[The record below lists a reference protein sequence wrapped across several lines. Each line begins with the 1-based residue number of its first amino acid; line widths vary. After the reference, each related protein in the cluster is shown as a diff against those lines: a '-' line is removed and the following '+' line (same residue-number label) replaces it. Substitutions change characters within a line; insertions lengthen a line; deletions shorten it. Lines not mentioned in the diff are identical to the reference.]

1 MPHNFWHGTK
11 RRFKIPLQQI
21 SFIKNTEHNLSHLKL
36 INAYNPPHYKS
47 SIKRCKHDEFDRMA
61 LAHKTQLFTIQWYSK
76 IPPKFFTITNV
87 YWQYELKS
95 YIIKWR
101 EKWLVFFIAQQIFFT
116 GKKNWKY
123 SQPWEVFL
131 SYKHE
136 LICLFWG
143 FFSSILQYLTT
154 IMTLF

>member
-36 INAYNPPHYKS
+36 INAYNPPRYKS

-76 IPPKFFTITNV
+76 IPPKFLTITNV
-87 YWQYELKS
+87 SWQYELKS

-116 GKKNWKY
+116 GEKKIENIANLGRYFCHINTSWFVCF
-123 SQPWEVFL
+123 E
-131 SYKHE
+131 
-136 LICLFWG
+136 G
-143 FFSSILQYLTT
+143 FFPPSYNT
-154 IMTLF
+154 